1 MHNLDRGG
9 AFCFG
14 TRNVEMIPASL
25 TKFMKMQ
32 NPVFRIILTVY
43 IVWCFEVIIYFNF
56 LLIHAGKE

>member
-1 MHNLDRGG
+1 MHNLDGGG

-25 TKFMKMQ
+25 AKFMNMQ
-32 NPVFRIILTVY
+32 NPGFRIIYTVY